1 MGKPSTFESDIYYG
15 DQIDIEAR
23 TLISQ
28 SYTLSNDALNP
39 IIEALDKLYK
49 NLDQLLY
56 DGAKLIIGRFY
67 ILKLRKDIDGR
78 YKRDEF
84 NKDCKYYFHNQCQ
97 GCIYGNITL
106 DPTDRNKARCY
117 CYLNPCTIKA
127 TNLM

>member
-28 SYTLSNDALNP
+28 SYTLSNDALDP

-56 DGAKLIIGRFY
+56 DGAKIILGRFY
-67 ILKLRKDIDGR
+67 ILKLHRDIDGR
-78 YKRDEF
+78 YKRDGS
-84 NKDCKYYFHNQCQ
+84 NKDCKYYYHNQCQ
-97 GCIYGNITL
+97 GCIYGTITL

-117 CYLNPCTIKA
+117 CYMNPSTIKA
-127 TNLM
+127 ANLM

>member
-39 IIEALDKLYK
+39 IIESLDKLYK

-56 DGAKLIIGRFY
+56 DGAKLVIGRFY
-67 ILKLRKDIDGR
+67 ILKLRRDIDGR
-78 YKRDEF
+78 YKRDES

-97 GCIYGNITL
+97 GCIYGSITL

-117 CYLNPCTIKA
+117 CYLNPCTIKP
-127 TNLM
+127 TNPM